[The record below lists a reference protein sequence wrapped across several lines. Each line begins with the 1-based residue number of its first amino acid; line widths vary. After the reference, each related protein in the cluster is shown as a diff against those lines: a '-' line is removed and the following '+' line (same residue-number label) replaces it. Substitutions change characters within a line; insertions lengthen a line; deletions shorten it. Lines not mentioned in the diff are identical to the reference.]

1 MEIGVSGASGLIGRA
16 LCERLRAEGH
26 SVTVYGRS
34 RVGDLPWVEWDL
46 FSELPDGESLA
57 KLNAFV
63 HLAGESIAEGRWS
76 ESRKRLIRDSRVV
89 GTRHLVKALETAP
102 AVPGILVSASAV
114 GFYGNR
120 GKETL
125 AEESPPGNG
134 FLADVCR
141 SWEAEALQARR
152 RGMRVVLT
160 RTGMVLSGEGG
171 ALQKMLTPFRLGVG
185 GRLGSGEQYMSWI
198 HIEDQVGL
206 LLHALADERIEGP
219 LNCVSPN
226 PVTNAEFTKIL
237 ARVLRRPA
245 LFPVPATALRLA
257 VGEMAQPLLLEGQ
270 RTFPR
275 KALDTGFSF
284 RFPALRNALSH
295 LLPR

>member
-1 MEIGVSGASGLIGRA
+1 M
-16 LCERLRAEGH
+16 
-26 SVTVYGRS
+26 TVYGRS

-89 GTRHLVKALETAP
+89 GTRHLVKALEAAP
-102 AVPGILVSASAV
+102 AAPGILVSASAV

-206 LLHALADERIEGP
+206 LLHAMADERIEGP

-226 PVTNAEFTKIL
+226 PVTNTEFTKVL
-237 ARVLRRPA
+237 AGVLKRPA

-270 RTFPR
+270 RALPR

-284 RFPALRNALSH
+284 RFAALRDALSH